1 MVFFG
6 DTALAGVTLLSPKAT
21 LHDAGLLS
29 AVFLSPHCKVEQ
41 TDGTAQEVCV
51 PPSPSGFPSP
61 SDLDLGTFA
70 TTNEPVLTH
79 Y

>member
-6 DTALAGVTLLSPKAT
+6 DTALAGVTLLSTKAT
-21 LHDAGLLS
+21 LHDVGLLS
-29 AVFLSPHCKVEQ
+29 TVFLSPHCKVGQ

-51 PPSPSGFPSP
+51 LPSPSGFPSP
-61 SDLDLGTFA
+61 SDLGMGTFA
-70 TTNEPVLTH
+70 TTTEPVLTH